1 MGRIPDLEDMV
12 YAAAVLGNDFPV
24 GWLRSMVPDS
34 ALPVSACLDRIVAAG
49 LFAER
54 VRKDDASEVGHFR
67 HGLFA
72 EAVKATI
79 GSKLKAW
86 HARAADALMDARRQ
100 GEDVPEEALA
110 AHLLKSKWHPGT
122 GMLAA

>member
-1 MGRIPDLEDMV
+1 MLPDCV
-12 YAAAVLGNDFPV
+12 Q
-24 GWLRSMVPDS
+24 
-34 ALPVSACLDRIVAAG
+34 PVSACLDRIVAAG

-54 VRKDDASEVGHFR
+54 VRKDDVTEVGHFR

-86 HARAADALMDARRQ
+86 HARAADALLDARRQ

-110 AHLLKSKWHPGT
+110 THLFEAKWHPKP
-122 GMLAA
+122 GMLGA